1 MNDYGLA
8 APSSGLGLRRT
19 PTPYQTSFASWNP
32 KDFQAPVTQGGY
44 GGLNFEWD
52 SSKMPGIGFQD
63 GSMGGYGLNA
73 NGASIATPG
82 LTGGLGNI
90 NQPGGIFSGIGQWMK
105 DSGFLSQ
112 RDPNTGVQTQGWG
125 GLALGGAQ
133 ALGSLY
139 MGMKQYG
146 LAKDTLAANKA
157 QFERNFDAQRR
168 TTNAALEDR
177 QRARVASN
185 PGAYQ
190 SVGDYMNQNE
200 VR

>member
-1 MNDYGLA
+1 MQPNYMSMSNYGGGYQPMAPFALTQPEAIPSWMPAPVASVPRSFPMATAMPPLEGMGNGAWLGDYGDM
-8 APSSGLGLRRT
+8 APALPS
-19 PTPYQTSFASWNP
+19 
-32 KDFQAPVTQGGY
+32 
-44 GGLNFEWD
+44 
-52 SSKMPGIGFQD
+52 
-63 GSMGGYGLNA
+63 A
-73 NGASIATPG
+73 NTPG
-82 LTGGLGNI
+82 GTGNW
-90 NQPGGIFSGIGQWMK
+90 FR
-105 DSGFLSQ
+105 DSGFLGS
-112 RDPNTGVQTQGWG
+112 RNADGTMSQGWG

-157 QFERNFDAQRR
+157 QFERNFEAQRQ
-168 TTNAALEDR
+168 TTNTALEDR

-190 SVGDYMNQNE
+190 SVGDYMNQNG

>member
-1 MNDYGLA
+1 MAGLM
-8 APSSGLGLRRT
+8 PTSTPLGGT
-19 PTPYQTSFASWNP
+19 PT
-32 KDFQAPVTQGGY
+32 
-44 GGLNFEWD
+44 NFEISQGWGG
-52 SSKMPGIGFQD
+52 MP
-63 GSMGGYGLNA
+63 S
-73 NGASIATPG
+73 
-82 LTGGLGNI
+82 TGGTGNW
-90 NQPGGIFSGIGQWMK
+90 FR
-105 DSGFLSQ
+105 DSGFLSS
-112 RDPNTGVQTQGWG
+112 RNTDGTMSQGWG

-157 QFERNFDAQRR
+157 QFERNFEAQRR
-168 TTNAALEDR
+168 TTNTALEDR
-177 QRARVASN
+177 QRARVAAN

>member
-1 MNDYGLA
+1 MPSAPAFNYDTDMPGLM
-8 APSSGLGLRRT
+8 PTSTPLGGTT
-19 PTPYQTSFASWNP
+19 PTNAQIFS
-32 KDFQAPVTQGGY
+32 DIGGT
-44 GGLNFEWD
+44 
-52 SSKMPGIGFQD
+52 
-63 GSMGGYGLNA
+63 A
-73 NGASIATPG
+73 
-82 LTGGLGNI
+82 
-90 NQPGGIFSGIGQWMK
+90 PGGMFSRMGQWMK
-105 DSGFLSQ
+105 DSGFLGS
-112 RDPNTGVQTQGWG
+112 RNTDGTFNQGWG

-146 LAKDTLAANKA
+146 LAKDTLATNKA